1 MGLNLYRCR
10 ICGDPYLG
18 SEPPSFCPFCGAPRK
33 YMVAAEE
40 YVDRNTVPNLSAR
53 SRENLEKALDLE
65 VKNAAFYFCASN
77 CAPDPLSQA
86 MFKALA
92 RTESEHASLI
102 CKILKVP
109 KPEIKPDEKACL
121 KDPKAN
127 FAAAH
132 EKEKSAVAFY
142 SQSAQEATED
152 RVKEVFAALTEVE
165 TYHIAL
171 SEARK

>member
-1 MGLNLYRCR
+1 MVPAEN
-10 ICGDPYLG
+10 
-18 SEPPSFCPFCGAPRK
+18 
-33 YMVAAEE
+33 YM
-40 YVDRNTVPNLSAR
+40 DRNTVPNLSAK

-92 RTESEHASLI
+92 RTEAEHASLI

-127 FAAAH
+127 FAKAH
-132 EKEKSAVAFY
+132 EKEQKAVIFY
-142 SQSAQEATED
+142 GQAAKEATED
-152 RVKEVFAALTEVE
+152 RVKEVFGALTEVE

-171 SEARK
+171 SQAGM

>member
-1 MGLNLYRCR
+1 MKLYRCQ

-18 SEPPSFCPFCGAPRK
+18 SEPPSFCPFCGAPQR
-33 YMVAAEE
+33 YMVPAEN
-40 YVDRNTVPNLSAR
+40 YVDRNTVPNLSAK

-92 RTESEHASLI
+92 RTEAEHASLI

-109 KPEIKPDEKACL
+109 KPEIKPDEK
-121 KDPKAN
+121 K
-127 FAAAH
+127 
-132 EKEKSAVAFY
+132 
-142 SQSAQEATED
+142 EATED
-152 RVKEVFAALTEVE
+152 RVKEVFSALTEVE

-171 SEARK
+171 SEARL

>member
-1 MGLNLYRCR
+1 MRLFRCQ
-10 ICGDPYLG
+10 ICGDPYLR
-18 SEPPSFCPFCGAPRK
+18 SEPPSFCPFCGAPQR
-33 YMVAAEE
+33 YMVPGED
-40 YVDRNTVPNLSAR
+40 YVDRNTVPNLSAK

-65 VKNAAFYFCASN
+65 VRNASFYYCAAN
-77 CAPDPLSQA
+77 CAPDPLAQA

-92 RTESEHASLI
+92 RTEAEHASLI

-121 KDPKAN
+121 KDPKAH

-132 EKEKSAVAFY
+132 GREEKAVAFY
-142 SQSAQEATED
+142 SQAAKEATED
-152 RVKEVFAALTEVE
+152 RVKEVFSALTEVE

-171 SEARK
+171 SETRK

>member
-1 MGLNLYRCR
+1 
-10 ICGDPYLG
+10 
-18 SEPPSFCPFCGAPRK
+18 
-33 YMVAAEE
+33 MVPAED
-40 YVDRNTVPNLSAR
+40 YVDRNTVPNLTAR

-65 VKNAAFYFCASN
+65 VKNAAFYLCASN

-86 MFKALA
+86 MFKALS
-92 RTESEHASLI
+92 RTEAEHASLI
-102 CKILKVP
+102 TKILKVP
-109 KPEIKPDEKACL
+109 KPEIKPDAKACL

-132 EKEKSAVAFY
+132 GREKRAVAFY
-142 SQSAQEATED
+142 SQSAQEAVED

-171 SEARK
+171 SEARR

>member
-1 MGLNLYRCR
+1 
-10 ICGDPYLG
+10 
-18 SEPPSFCPFCGAPRK
+18 
-33 YMVAAEE
+33 MVPAES
-40 YVDRNTVPNLSAR
+40 YVDRNTVPNLSAK

-65 VKNAAFYFCASN
+65 VKNASFYMCAAN

-86 MFKALA
+86 MFKALS
-92 RTESEHASLI
+92 RTEAEHASLI

-127 FAAAH
+127 FGAAH
-132 EKEKSAVAFY
+132 GKEERAVAFY
-142 SQSAQEATED
+142 SQAAKEATED
-152 RVKEVFAALTEVE
+152 RVKEVFTALTEVE

-171 SEARK
+171 SAARK